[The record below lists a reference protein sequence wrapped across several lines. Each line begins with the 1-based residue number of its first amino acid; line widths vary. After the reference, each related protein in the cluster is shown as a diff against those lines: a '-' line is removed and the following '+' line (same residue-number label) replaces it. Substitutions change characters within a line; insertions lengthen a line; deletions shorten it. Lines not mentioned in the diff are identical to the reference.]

1 TGFTGWGDDRLKT
14 ACRRSERDVRAGS
27 KRPRPPHREIPAPVL
42 PTGIYRLLRRKIHDC
57 RYLAADQRFEFI
69 VARDLCGAA
78 AAADLRAEID
88 GELVGGL
95 ASFGER
101 LDRGDGADA
110 NVDADKIFVRDG
122 HGSGAFEVSE
132 FTPAL

>member
-1 TGFTGWGDDRLKT
+1 MTTALKQPAAVRNVTFGLDQNDLARRIGKSQHQYFRPEFTD
-14 ACRRSERDVRAGS
+14 
-27 KRPRPPHREIPAPVL
+27 
-42 PTGIYRLLRRKIHDC
+42 LLRRKIHDC

-101 LDRGDGADA
+101 LDRGECRRG
-110 NVDADKIFVRDG
+110 
-122 HGSGAFEVSE
+122 
-132 FTPAL
+132 